1 MVFIPAGQGPGST
14 DLLRTTSRAL
24 GFLFHFDVP
33 QPSLPFHLR
42 LEQLPSHSIG
52 DELSIVTCAD
62 IRVRSLFDEGE
73 IFFKQEFDQPC
84 FLGTLL
90 KIAKAY
96 MPLASETC

>member
-1 MVFIPAGQGPGST
+1 MFRN
-14 DLLRTTSRAL
+14 LRCLSIS
-24 GFLFHFDVP
+24 DWND
-33 QPSLPFHLR
+33 
-42 LEQLPSHSIG
+42 SIG